1 MSWEISM
8 SAEGWEAIRDS
19 LNTWTLMDLSSA
31 LAMADTEEYVENPL
45 EDLESYEIQRTFYY
59 EGLPQDIL
67 VDIAL
72 DRIRQHN
79 TCNNGGNVFW
89 IDREG
94 YRTVEIP

>member
-8 SAEGWEAIRDS
+8 TDEGWEAIEDT
-19 LNTWTLMDLSSA
+19 LNTWSVSDLTDA
-31 LAMADTEEYVENPL
+31 LAMADAEEYVENPL
-45 EDLESYEIQRTFYY
+45 EDLESYEIRRTLYY
-59 EGLPQDIL
+59 DTLPQYLL
-67 VDIAL
+67 VDLTL

-79 TCNNGGNVFW
+79 TSNNGGNGFW